1 MDSLN
6 FKHFMELNK
15 NKLKVSI
22 ITGSYYLYTT
32 YVDIMFKN
40 HTFLHVYICYYC
52 FYTKSKNKYYIQNIL
67 ITI

>member
-40 HTFLHVYICYYC
+40 HAFFKFTFIIIAFTLSPKI
-52 FYTKSKNKYYIQNIL
+52 NITFKIFL
-67 ITI
+67 